1 MKARLSNVLLMLSL
15 VGFAVN
21 IGGTFYQMTVIIP
34 EWSNELPLSVSR
46 FFGDGRWAAAQF
58 RFWMHPLTDSGV
70 LFFLAGLIVSWRFPK
85 RRDWMLLTLLI
96 LVPVFLST
104 MLWFVPHGVFPLMR
118 DAGAGMT
125 DSEITTRA
133 ESWIFWDKIRFAGI
147 LLAFGTALQ
156 ALATAP
162 LRIEKSAE
170 SKITRETNV

>member
-46 FFGDGRWAAAQF
+46 FFGDGKWAAAQS
-58 RFWMHPLTDSGV
+58 RFWTHPLTDGGI
-70 LFFLAGLIVSWRFPK
+70 LFFIAGLIVSWRYTK
-85 RRDWMLLTLLI
+85 RRNWMLLTLLI

-104 MLWFVPHGVFPLMR
+104 MLWFVPHGFFPLMR
-118 DAGAGMT
+118 DAGAGMMA
-125 DSEITTRA
+125 SEITTRA
-133 ESWIFWDKIRFAGI
+133 ESWIFLDKVRFVGI
-147 LLAFGTALQ
+147 LLAFVAALQ

-162 LRIEKSAE
+162 LRRERSAE
-170 SKITRETNV
+170 SPITGETNV

>member
-1 MKARLSNVLLMLSL
+1 MKARLSNILLMLSL

-58 RFWMHPLTDSGV
+58 RFWTHPLTDSGV
-70 LFFLAGLIVSWRFPK
+70 LFFLAALIISWRYPK
-85 RRDWMLLTLLI
+85 RRNWMLLTLLI

-104 MLWFVPHGVFPLMR
+104 FLWFVPHGVFPLMR

-125 DSEITTRA
+125 ASEITARA
-133 ESWIFWDKIRFAGI
+133 EAWIFWDKVRFVGI
-147 LLAFGTALQ
+147 LLAFGSALQ
-156 ALATAP
+156 ALTTAP
-162 LRIEKSAE
+162 LRRERSAE
-170 SKITRETNV
+170 SQITGETNV